1 VFFLGILL
9 PGWYFYGRLSA
20 MLADPI
26 GTAPYAGDRQM
37 KSCRMVISLAAVI
50 GVWGCEPTPYQRA
63 DSASANGY
71 SEKMLSEDTFHVQF
85 MGSPATSA
93 DVMQEYLY
101 RRAAELTLRH
111 QFRYFAVIRE
121 PSPLTEY
128 KTIYLHRV
136 DQSAGM
142 KAEEMEQPMRGTLHM
157 TVQCF
162 KNPQSVSDPSAINAE
177 AYLYGRPELKF
188 PPK

>member
-1 VFFLGILL
+1 
-9 PGWYFYGRLSA
+9 
-20 MLADPI
+20 
-26 GTAPYAGDRQM
+26 M
-37 KSCRMVISLAAVI
+37 KSRGMLISLSVLLCA
-50 GVWGCEPTPYQRA
+50 WGCEPTPYQRA
-63 DSASANGY
+63 GPTVTGGY

-85 MGSPATSA
+85 AGSPSTSA
-93 DVMQEYLY
+93 EVMQEYLY

-121 PSPLTEY
+121 PSPLTKY

-157 TVQCF
+157 TIQCF
-162 KNPQSVSDPSAINAE
+162 KTPQSASDPSPVNAE
-177 AYLYGRPELKF
+177 AYLYGRPEFKL
-188 PPK
+188 PHG